1 LVSAEEIGRLA
12 KVPPRAE
19 LLAQLAGAFEAP
31 MAAFASVL
39 EAKIQEMSGLF
50 EALREKKEGE
60 GQGD

>member
-1 LVSAEEIGRLA
+1 
-12 KVPPRAE
+12 
-19 LLAQLAGAFEAP
+19 

-39 EAKIQEMSGLF
+39 EAKIQEMSGLL